1 MWIVT
6 LWNNPFARKVLLGCA
21 ALLAIFYALRLW
33 SNRVYSEGYRSGKTA
48 GALETEKAA
57 QEKWKAQ
64 QTAIEAEAA
73 RVASDRKLVDAQTAT
88 LAQSRRQI
96 ETTLS
101 RSLNEMKQKREA
113 DSAQVL
119 IVPDAD
125 LDSALRTVSAVLAGG
140 AASKQ

>member
-1 MWIVT
+1 MWILT
-6 LWNNPFARKVLLGCA
+6 LWNNPFARKLLLGCA
-21 ALLAIFYALRLW
+21 ATLAIFYALRLW

-57 QEKWKAQ
+57 QEKRKAQ
-64 QTAIEAEAA
+64 QAAIEAEAA

-96 ETTLS
+96 ETSLF
-101 RSLNEMKQKREA
+101 RSLNELKQKREV
-113 DSAQVL
+113 DSAKVL
-119 IVPDAD
+119 SIPDSE
-125 LDSALRTVSAVLAGG
+125 LDNALRSVSAVLAGG